1 MSQTAFG
8 IQARSSVL
16 PSTRLNTKVLPIP
29 SSNCFRHAHLVVLVR
44 RNRLISSY
52 SWELS
57 VRRCLNDGHSEQV
70 TSPNA
75 SAPAD
80 VAARPHLRLRKYLT
94 PALVLLLAAAVVFT
108 ITRNWNSWEGGR
120 IEQVTDDAYVR
131 SDLTP
136 LSTKV
141 AGV

>member
-57 VRRCLNDGHSEQV
+57 VRRCLNDGHSEQASSG
-70 TSPNA
+70 TSTRAEVKAGA
-75 SAPAD
+75 SYLPERLCPGGCRSPPASE
-80 VAARPHLRLRKYLT
+80 ASEIPHAR
-94 PALVLLLAAAVVFT
+94 VGSAVSCRSGVH
-108 ITRNWNSWEGGR
+108 NNSELEFLGGR
-120 IEQVTDDAYVR
+120 TD
-131 SDLTP
+131 
-136 LSTKV
+136 
-141 AGV
+141 